1 MCRPSS
7 RFPSIASVAQPCP
20 QHLRSQRDAPVE
32 GSVPGAP
39 TVVVHVLE
47 DRTIYACAETSRA
60 AGAEQRQGG
69 GVALPIDSPIHGPT
83 PGPLALLWQLARSYS
98 GCFAPGCFGG

>member
-47 DRTIYACAETSRA
+47 DRTIYACAETSPWAVVTRTVSLSYRLPSYLSISA
-60 AGAEQRQGG
+60 IAPAGT
-69 GVALPIDSPIHGPT
+69 S
-83 PGPLALLWQLARSYS
+83 
-98 GCFAPGCFGG
+98 